1 LKNSEK
7 KPLNLKTITWNELT
21 WVDVVQP
28 TTEVAKY
35 LADNYHFNA
44 LDLEDALSPRQLPK
58 IEEYQQY
65 LFVMVHIS
73 VFDKVTRVSQR
84 KQWSAFVGQNF
95 LITLRPSEFK
105 IVDELFREC
114 ELNKDTREQYLS
126 HGSGYLLYQIFDRA
140 IDRYFRVLEKILNL
154 IEDIEDNVFKEGI
167 EVGREV
173 GILRRDIITQKR
185 VMFPTRTLIAE
196 LEKKLKNYTKVDLN
210 LLFSDLMDHMNKICE
225 TLDEYTETIEVFK
238 DADYAMSGYRA
249 NRTVRIL
256 AVLFAV
262 GLPFLVVSSLYL
274 IAPGGVDKDSLQTF
288 LLLLIIIII
297 FIAGTLYFFRRQH
310 LI

>member
-1 LKNSEK
+1 LKNLEK
-7 KPLNLKTITWNELT
+7 KPLNLKTVTWNDLT

-28 TTEVAKY
+28 TPEVAKY

-65 LFVMVHIS
+65 LFVMVHMS
-73 VFDKVTRVSQR
+73 VFDKGTRVSQR

-105 IVDELFREC
+105 VVDELFREC
-114 ELNKDTREQYLS
+114 ELNTDTREQYLS

-196 LEKKLKNYTKVDLN
+196 LEKKLKNYTKIDLN

-262 GLPFLVVSSLYL
+262 GLPFLVVTGLYL
-274 IAPGGVDKDSLQTF
+274 IVPGSVDKDSLQTF
-288 LLLLIIIII
+288 WLLLTGIII
-297 FIAGTLYFFRRQH
+297 FIAAILYFFRRQH